1 MGESRADRSKGGRRE
16 GLSLGAGRLLLM
28 GSEGLRRG
36 VATDAFQP
44 FRGETPEQRIA
55 EAIRIGEA
63 CLDVYL
69 AALPPGTTREEA
81 RARAAR
87 MKGLGR
93 RRSDASLS

>member
-1 MGESRADRSKGGRRE
+1 MLRALQPDIVINNRAYSRGPGPPVGD
-16 GLSLGAGRLLLM
+16 
-28 GSEGLRRG
+28 
-36 VATDAFQP
+36 F
-44 FRGETPEQRIA
+44 ETPEQRIA
-55 EAIRIGEA
+55 EAIRMGEA

>member
-1 MGESRADRSKGGRRE
+1 
-16 GLSLGAGRLLLM
+16 M
-28 GSEGLRRG
+28 GSEAFRRD
-36 VATDAFQP
+36 VATIASRP
-44 FRGETPEQRIA
+44 LRGGTAEQRIA
-55 EAIRIGEA
+55 EAFRMGEV
-63 CLDVYL
+63 CLDVFL

>member
-1 MGESRADRSKGGRRE
+1 MGHGAFRRDAATAASR
-16 GLSLGAGRLLLM
+16 
-28 GSEGLRRG
+28 
-36 VATDAFQP
+36 P
-44 FRGETPEQRIA
+44 FRGRTAEQRIA
-55 EAIRIGEA
+55 EALRMGEA
-63 CLDVYL
+63 CLDVFL